1 MWSALQE
8 ILTSN
13 NFWKTVIG
21 IVALVVLFAVLVKKG
36 LISFKGHGLKVG
48 HSDEEERTI
57 IRTQIQWCEA
67 DIESMLRE
75 IINSS
80 FEEGNNIYK
89 ACYTVE
95 KVLDE
100 LVKIIIF
107 NHITLEP
114 QYIKLKQDLIWST
127 VSKINPEPV
136 WDKLEPLV
144 RGRVENAIR
153 NLYEI
158 RQYYKSNVNK

>member
-1 MWSALQE
+1 MWEAILG
-8 ILTSN
+8 ILTSG
-13 NFWKTVIG
+13 NFLQIVLGIAVLVI
-21 IVALVVLFAVLVKKG
+21 LFSVLVKKE
-36 LISFKGHGLKVG
+36 LISFKCKGLKVG

-67 DIESMLRE
+67 DVESMLRE
-75 IINSS
+75 IVNNSM
-80 FEEGNNIYK
+80 EEGDNIYK

-100 LVKIIIF
+100 LVKIVIF

-136 WDKLEPLV
+136 WDKLEPII
-144 RGRVENAIR
+144 RERVENAIR

-158 RQYYKSNVNK
+158 RHFYSK

>member
-1 MWSALQE
+1 MWQALQG
-8 ILTSN
+8 ILTSD
-13 NFWKTVIG
+13 NFWKVTISIG
-21 IVALVVLFAVLVKKG
+21 ALVVLFAVLVKKR

-57 IRTQIQWCEA
+57 IRTQIQWAEA
-67 DIESMLRE
+67 DVETMLRE
-75 IINSS
+75 IMNKFSKD
-80 FEEGNNIYK
+80 NNINEYK
-89 ACYTVE
+89 ARYTIE

-100 LVKIIIF
+100 LVKIVIF

-114 QYIKLKQDLIWST
+114 QYIQLKQDLVWSV

-136 WDKLEPLV
+136 WNALEPIV
-144 RGRVENAIR
+144 KDRVEVAIR

-158 RQYYKSNVNK
+158 RQYYSK

>member
-1 MWSALQE
+1 MWTALQE
-8 ILTSN
+8 ILTSD

-21 IVALVVLFAVLVKKG
+21 IGALVILFAILAKKG
-36 LISFKGHGLKVG
+36 LISFRGKGLKIG

-67 DIESMLRE
+67 DVESMLRE
-75 IINSS
+75 IVNNSMG
-80 FEEGNNIYK
+80 EGDNIYK

-114 QYIKLKQDLIWST
+114 SYIRLKQDLVWSV

-136 WDKLEPLV
+136 WDKLEPII
-144 RGRVENAIR
+144 RERVENAIR
-153 NLYEI
+153 TLYEI
-158 RQYYKSNVNK
+158 RQYYKK

>member
-1 MWSALQE
+1 M
-8 ILTSN
+8 
-13 NFWKTVIG
+13 
-21 IVALVVLFAVLVKKG
+21 
-36 LISFKGHGLKVG
+36 
-48 HSDEEERTI
+48 
-57 IRTQIQWCEA
+57 
-67 DIESMLRE
+67 
-75 IINSS
+75 
-80 FEEGNNIYK
+80 EEGDNIYK

-100 LVKIIIF
+100 LVKIVIF

-136 WDKLEPLV
+136 WDKLEPII
-144 RGRVENAIR
+144 RERVENAIR

-158 RQYYKSNVNK
+158 RHYYNNSK

>member
-1 MWSALQE
+1 MWAALQG
-8 ILTSN
+8 ILTSD
-13 NFWKTVIG
+13 NFWKTVVGIG
-21 IVALVVLFAVLVKKG
+21 ALIILLAILAKKG
-36 LISFKGHGLKVG
+36 LISFKGKGLKVG

-67 DIESMLRE
+67 DVETMLRE
-75 IINSS
+75 IINKFSKS
-80 FEEGNNIYK
+80 NNINEYK
-89 ACYTVE
+89 AKYTVE

-100 LVKIIIF
+100 LVKIVIF

-114 QYIKLKQDLIWST
+114 QYIRLKQDLVWSV

-136 WDKLEPLV
+136 WNGLENIV
-144 RGRVENAIR
+144 RERVEVAIR

-158 RQYYKSNVNK
+158 RQYYKK

>member
-1 MWSALQE
+1 MWVALQG
-8 ILTSN
+8 ILTSD
-13 NFWKTVIG
+13 NFWKTIVGIG
-21 IVALVVLFAVLVKKG
+21 ALVILLAILAKKG
-36 LISFKGHGLKVG
+36 LISFKGKGLKVG

-67 DIESMLRE
+67 DVETMLRE
-75 IINSS
+75 ITNKFSKS
-80 FEEGNNIYK
+80 NNINEYK
-89 ACYTVE
+89 AKYTIE

-100 LVKIIIF
+100 LVKIVIF

-114 QYIKLKQDLIWST
+114 QYIRLKQDLVWSV

-136 WDKLEPLV
+136 WNGLENIV
-144 RGRVENAIR
+144 RERVEVAIR

-158 RQYYKSNVNK
+158 RQYYKK

>member
-1 MWSALQE
+1 MWTAIQN
-8 ILTSN
+8 ILTDG
-13 NFWKTVIG
+13 NFLKSVIG
-21 IVALVVLFAVLVKKG
+21 IGMLVALLAFLAKKG
-36 LISFKGHGLKVG
+36 IVSFKGKGLKVG

-67 DIESMLRE
+67 DVESMLRE
-75 IINSS
+75 IVNNSM
-80 FEEGNNIYK
+80 EEGDNIYK

-100 LVKIIIF
+100 LVKIVIF

-136 WDKLEPLV
+136 WDKLEPII
-144 RGRVENAIR
+144 RERVENAIR

-158 RQYYKSNVNK
+158 RHYYNNSK

>member
-1 MWSALQE
+1 MWEAILGIFTSGNFLQIVLGIAVLV
-8 ILTSN
+8 ILFS
-13 NFWKTVIG
+13 
-21 IVALVVLFAVLVKKG
+21 VLVKKG
-36 LISFKGHGLKVG
+36 LISFKGKGLKVG
-48 HSDEEERTI
+48 HSDEEERAI

-67 DIESMLRE
+67 DVESMLRE
-75 IINSS
+75 IVNNS
-80 FEEGNNIYK
+80 FEVNGNIYK
-89 ACYTVE
+89 ACYTAE

-100 LVKIIIF
+100 LVKIVIF

-136 WDKLEPLV
+136 WDKLEPII
-144 RGRVENAIR
+144 RERVENAIR

-158 RQYYKSNVNK
+158 RQFYSK

>member
-1 MWSALQE
+1 MWEAILGIFTSGNFLQ
-8 ILTSN
+8 
-13 NFWKTVIG
+13 
-21 IVALVVLFAVLVKKG
+21 VVLGIAVLVILLSFLVKKG
-36 LISFKGHGLKVG
+36 LISFKGKGLKVG

-67 DIESMLRE
+67 DVESMLRE
-75 IINSS
+75 IVNNS
-80 FEEGNNIYK
+80 FEANGNIYK
-89 ACYTVE
+89 ACYTAE

-100 LVKIIIF
+100 LVKIVIF
-107 NHITLEP
+107 NHISLEP

-136 WDKLEPLV
+136 WDKLEPLI
-144 RGRVENAIR
+144 RERVEKAIR

-158 RQYYKSNVNK
+158 RQYYKK

>member
-1 MWSALQE
+1 MWEAILG
-8 ILTSN
+8 ILTSG
-13 NFWKTVIG
+13 NFLQIVLGIAVLVI
-21 IVALVVLFAVLVKKG
+21 LFSVLVKKG
-36 LISFKGHGLKVG
+36 LISFKGKGLKVG

-67 DIESMLRE
+67 DVESMLRE
-75 IINSS
+75 IVNNSM
-80 FEEGNNIYK
+80 GVNDNIYK

-100 LVKIIIF
+100 LVKIVIF

-144 RGRVENAIR
+144 RERVENAIR

-158 RQYYKSNVNK
+158 RHYYSK

>member
-1 MWSALQE
+1 MWEALQAV
-8 ILTSN
+8 LTN
-13 NFWKTVIG
+13 DNFLKAVLGIG
-21 IVALVVLFAVLVKKG
+21 ALVVLLAFLAKKG
-36 LISFKGHGLKVG
+36 LISFKGKGLKIG

-67 DIESMLRE
+67 DVESMLRE
-75 IINSS
+75 IVNNSM
-80 FEEGNNIYK
+80 EEGDNIYK

-100 LVKIIIF
+100 LVKIVIF

-136 WDKLEPLV
+136 WDKLEPII
-144 RGRVENAIR
+144 RERVENAIR

-158 RQYYKSNVNK
+158 RHYYNNSK

>member
-1 MWSALQE
+1 MWTALQE
-8 ILTSN
+8 ILTSD

-21 IVALVVLFAVLVKKG
+21 IGALVVLLAILTKKG
-36 LISFKGHGLKVG
+36 LISFKGKGLKIG

-67 DIESMLRE
+67 DVESMLRE
-75 IINSS
+75 IVNNSM
-80 FEEGNNIYK
+80 EEGDNIYK

-114 QYIKLKQDLIWST
+114 SYIRLKQDLVWSV

-136 WDKLEPLV
+136 WDKLEPII
-144 RGRVENAIR
+144 RERVENAIR
-153 NLYEI
+153 TLYEI
-158 RQYYKSNVNK
+158 RQYYKK

>member
-1 MWSALQE
+1 MLVAL
-8 ILTSN
+8 LA
-13 NFWKTVIG
+13 FLAKKG
-21 IVALVVLFAVLVKKG
+21 IV
-36 LISFKGHGLKVG
+36 SFKGKGLKVG
-48 HSDEEERTI
+48 HSDDEERTI

-67 DIESMLRE
+67 DVETMLRE
-75 IINSS
+75 IVNSS
-80 FEEGNNIYK
+80 LEEGNNIYK

-100 LVKIIIF
+100 LVKIVIF

-144 RGRVENAIR
+144 RERVENAIR

-158 RQYYKSNVNK
+158 RHYYSK